1 MNGKNELYRRY
12 QEKHGCSFVAAKN
25 AIDEVFEN
33 LSDMIRT
40 LEVGEDLT
48 FSKFGRFKKTVR
60 PERVARNPR
69 TGETVAVPEKEVIK
83 FKLSS
88 TMNG

>member
-12 QEKHGCSFVAAKN
+12 QEKHNCSFVAAKT
-25 AIDEVFEN
+25 AVDEIFED
-33 LSDMIRT
+33 LSEMIRG
-40 LEVGEDLT
+40 LSVDEDLT
-48 FSKFGRFKKTVR
+48 FSKFGRFKKIVR

-88 TMNG
+88 TMRG

>member
-12 QEKHGCSFVAAKN
+12 QAKHNCSFVAAKT
-25 AIDEVFEN
+25 AIDEIFED
-33 LSDMIRT
+33 LSDMIRG
-40 LEVGEDLT
+40 LSVDEDLT
-48 FSKFGRFKKTVR
+48 FSKFGRFKKIVR

-69 TGETVAVPEKEVIK
+69 TGEVVAVPEKEVIK